1 MSVYTETHVV
11 VAIIIINY
19 KEDERSDDQRVIQV
33 YLACIH
39 ALHVFC
45 IPVLFRMQ
53 IIVSLSIIIMSYG
66 CTYNYMLYQGI
77 IDC

>member
-19 KEDERSDDQRVIQV
+19 KEDEHSDDQRVIQV

-39 ALHVFC
+39 ACNYYSSNQTLSFFALALSTLLTTC
-45 IPVLFRMQ
+45 I
-53 IIVSLSIIIMSYG
+53 S
-66 CTYNYMLYQGI
+66 
-77 IDC
+77 

>member
-39 ALHVFC
+39 ACNYYSSNQKFFC
-45 IPVLFRMQ
+45 SRSQHPP
-53 IIVSLSIIIMSYG
+53 Y
-66 CTYNYMLYQGI
+66 
-77 IDC
+77 

>member
-39 ALHVFC
+39 ACNYYSSNQTFFL
-45 IPVLFRMQ
+45 R
-53 IIVSLSIIIMSYG
+53 SLSAPSLLAAFPRN
-66 CTYNYMLYQGI
+66 TTVLREV
-77 IDC
+77 

>member
-39 ALHVFC
+39 ACNYYSNNQTFFGARSQHPPTTC
-45 IPVLFRMQ
+45 I
-53 IIVSLSIIIMSYG
+53 S
-66 CTYNYMLYQGI
+66 
-77 IDC
+77 

>member
-39 ALHVFC
+39 ACNYYSSNQTFFL
-45 IPVLFRMQ
+45 R
-53 IIVSLSIIIMSYG
+53 SLSAPSY
-66 CTYNYMLYQGI
+66 
-77 IDC
+77 